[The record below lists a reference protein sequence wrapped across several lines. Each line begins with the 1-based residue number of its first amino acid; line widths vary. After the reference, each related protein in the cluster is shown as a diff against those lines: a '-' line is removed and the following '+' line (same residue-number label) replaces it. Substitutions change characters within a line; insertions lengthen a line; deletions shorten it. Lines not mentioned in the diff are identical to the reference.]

1 MTAATYPATN
11 LQLTYDNDTDKWS
24 FTEVAYNY
32 PTGQTPSW
40 QGYTTPDTPFPTGDG
55 ADIPPAEDEDRDPC
69 PPGYIYDEVLKQCIP
84 DPNYQAPAYAGEP
97 GGGGDDQPDPEYI
110 DFRDMSYNDMIN
122 FGMEK
127 GYFNEAGTFIGAPES
142 NVPFP
147 LIKGLAQFGLNSQA
161 NRFAINFAKKGGKI
175 WNPNE
180 PSFIGNLYIPKNDD
194 LAKFIAGV
202 DTWKT
207 YTNNVNVHGDEIY
220 KGKSIV
226 PAVTTGG
233 GQQDAIDA
241 AIKEEKLKQ
250 AQLDTERKERLV
262 KREKDKDEGIGGSYG
277 GDQEDRPVLKTTK
290 SQSDNNQGQ
299 QQEVINKALKEK
311 KERKELKKDLPSYAQ
326 QGWSQ
331 PQTGTTY
338 GPAGMGSAPPKPKPR
353 PLYDRF

>member
-40 QGYTTPDTPFPTGDG
+40 QGYTTPDTPFPDVS
-55 ADIPPAEDEDRDPC
+55 PVEDEDRDDPC

-97 GGGGDDQPDPEYI
+97 ENTGGPGPDRPEPEYI
-110 DFRDMSYNDMIN
+110 DFRDMSYNDMID
-122 FGMEK
+122 FGMKK

-142 NVPFP
+142 GAISPILRLF
-147 LIKGLAQFGLNSQA
+147 GQFGLNSMA
-161 NRFAINFAKKGGKI
+161 NRFAINFAKKGGKV

-180 PSFIGNLYIPKNDD
+180 SSFIGNLYIPKNDD
-194 LAKFIAGV
+194 LARFIAGV
-202 DTWKT
+202 DTWKN
-207 YTNNVNVHGDEIY
+207 YTNNVNVHGDGGY

-233 GQQDAIDA
+233 GQQDVIDA

-250 AQLDTERKERLV
+250 ERLETERKERV
-262 KREKDKDEGIGGSYG
+262 IQREKDKDEGTGGSYG
-277 GDQEDRPVLKTTK
+277 RDEDRPVL
-290 SQSDNNQGQ
+290 N
-299 QQEVINKALKEK
+299 
-311 KERKELKKDLPSYAQ
+311 LKKSPPKQIERPQ
-326 QGWSQ
+326 QKQ
-331 PQTGTTY
+331 TPKQIDRPQQKQK
-338 GPAGMGSAPPKPKPR
+338 PKPKPKQSYGPVGGPR
-353 PLYDRF
+353 PGDR

>member
-40 QGYTTPDTPFPTGDG
+40 QGYTTPDTPFPTGDTDG

-84 DPNYQAPAYAGEP
+84 DPNYQAPAYVGEP
-97 GGGGDDQPDPEYI
+97 GGDSDDKDDEQNYV

-127 GYFNEAGTFIGAPES
+127 GYFNEAGTFMGAPES
-142 NVPFP
+142 NVPF
-147 LIKGLAQFGLNSQA
+147 LGIKGLAQFGLNSQA

-233 GQQDAIDA
+233 TQQDVIDA

-250 AQLDTERKERLV
+250 AQLDTERKERLAQ
-262 KREKDKDEGIGGSYG
+262 REKDKDEGTGGSYG
-277 GDQEDRPVLKTTK
+277 RDEDRPVLTK
-290 SQSDNNQGQ
+290 SPPKQIDRPQ
-299 QQEVINKALKEK
+299 QKQQV
-311 KERKELKKDLPSYAQ
+311 ERPQ
-326 QGWSQ
+326 QKQ
-331 PQTGTTY
+331 K
-338 GPAGMGSAPPKPKPR
+338 PKPKPKQSYGSVGGPR
-353 PLYDRF
+353 PGDR